1 MIKKEILIGLIV
13 GLIANTLGTLLY
25 ILIFSDFGIVETYQA
40 AVQQGHIGS
49 LLALGAIL
57 HGSNLIKALKK
68 QDSDADI
75 RCWGGDLMKAAG
87 GDLVKHYK
95 EMAFMGFL
103 EVISNINQIFKNIA
117 FCKED
122 ISDFNPDVIVF
133 IDYSG
138 FNLRIASWAKKNKF
152 RTNYYISPQIWA
164 SREGRIHK
172 IKNDIDAMHVIL
184 PFEKEFY
191 EKKHHYPVNFVGHP
205 LIDAIGD
212 IPRTSDKK
220 FREEN
225 NLDLQKPIIALLPGS
240 RKQEVQKMLTLML
253 SVTKSFPKFQFVIAG
268 APSLDLEFYQPFL
281 KSSQVSLISNKTY
294 DLLSLSYAALVTSGT
309 ATLETALFKIPQV
322 VCYRANWISY
332 QIAKR
337 IITLKFISLVNL
349 IMDKEVVKELIQ
361 GDLNTKNL
369 TKELDKILNGPERK
383 KQFEAYYELEKKLG
397 GKGASEKAATLI
409 IQSAQMDH

>member
-1 MIKKEILIGLIV
+1 MKYYI
-13 GLIANTLGTLLY
+13 IAGEA
-25 ILIFSDFGIVETYQA
+25 SGD
-40 AVQQGHIGS
+40 
-49 LLALGAIL
+49 L

-68 QDSDADI
+68 KDSDADI

-87 GDLVKHYK
+87 GHLVKHYK

-117 FCKED
+117 FCKDD
-122 ISDFNPDVIVF
+122 ISNFNPDVIVF

-138 FNLRIASWAKKNKF
+138 FNLRIASWAKKNNFK
-152 RTNYYISPQIWA
+152 TNYYISPQIWA

-172 IKNDIDAMHVIL
+172 IKRDIDAMHVIL

-212 IPRTSDKK
+212 IPRASDQE
-220 FREEN
+220 FREEH
-225 NLDLQKPIIALLPGS
+225 NLDLKRPIIALLPGS
-240 RKQEVQKMLTLML
+240 RKQEVQKMLSLML

-369 TKELDKILNGPERK
+369 IEELDKILNGPERK

-397 GKGASEKAATLI
+397 GKGASEKAASLI
-409 IQSAQMDH
+409 MESAQLDH

>member
-1 MIKKEILIGLIV
+1 MKYYI
-13 GLIANTLGTLLY
+13 IAGEA
-25 ILIFSDFGIVETYQA
+25 SGD
-40 AVQQGHIGS
+40 
-49 LLALGAIL
+49 L

-220 FREEN
+220 FRDEN

-397 GKGASEKAATLI
+397 GKGASEKAASLI
-409 IQSAQMDH
+409 IQSTQMDH

>member
-1 MIKKEILIGLIV
+1 MKYYI
-13 GLIANTLGTLLY
+13 IAGEA
-25 ILIFSDFGIVETYQA
+25 SGD
-40 AVQQGHIGS
+40 
-49 LLALGAIL
+49 L
-57 HGSNLIKALKK
+57 HGSNLIKALKIK
-68 QDSDADI
+68 DSEADI

-87 GDLVKHYK
+87 GTLVKHYK

-103 EVISNINQIFKNIA
+103 EVITNINQIFKNID

-122 ISDFNPDVIVF
+122 IANFNPDVIVF

-138 FNLRIASWAKKNKF
+138 FNLRIASWAKKNHF

-172 IKNDIDAMHVIL
+172 IKRDIDAMHVIL

-191 EKKHHYPVNFVGHP
+191 EKKHHFPVNFVGHP

-220 FREEN
+220 FRKEH
-225 NLDLQKPIIALLPGS
+225 NLDLKKPIIALLPGS

-253 SVTKSFPKFQFVIAG
+253 SVTQSFPKYQFVIAG

-361 GDLNTKNL
+361 NDLNTKNITAEL
-369 TKELDKILNGPERK
+369 TKILDGPERK
-383 KQFEAYYELEKKLG
+383 RQFEAYYELEKKLG
-397 GKGASEKAATLI
+397 GKGASEKAASLI
-409 IQSAQMDH
+409 VESAKIAQ

>member
-1 MIKKEILIGLIV
+1 MKYYI
-13 GLIANTLGTLLY
+13 IAGEA
-25 ILIFSDFGIVETYQA
+25 SGD
-40 AVQQGHIGS
+40 
-49 LLALGAIL
+49 L
-57 HGSNLIKALKK
+57 HGSNLIKALKIK
-68 QDSDADI
+68 DSEADV

-87 GDLVKHYK
+87 GTLVKHYK

-103 EVISNINQIFKNIA
+103 EVITNINQIFKNID

-122 ISDFNPDVIVF
+122 IANFNPDVIVF

-138 FNLRIASWAKKNKF
+138 FNLRIASWAKKNHF

-172 IKNDIDAMHVIL
+172 IKRDIDAMHVIL

-191 EKKHHYPVNFVGHP
+191 EKKHHFPVNFVGHP

-212 IPRTSDKK
+212 IPRTTDKK
-220 FREEN
+220 FREEH
-225 NLDLQKPIIALLPGS
+225 NLDLKKPIIALLPGS

-253 SVTKSFPKFQFVIAG
+253 SVTQSFPKYQFVIAG

-361 GDLNTKNL
+361 NDLNTKNITTEL
-369 TKELDKILNGPERK
+369 TKILDGPERK
-383 KQFEAYYELEKKLG
+383 RQFEAYYELEKKLG
-397 GKGASEKAATLI
+397 GKGASEKAASLI
-409 IQSAQMDH
+409 VESAKIAQ